1 MTPIAAVTA
10 APVSMRW
17 HMAETAR
24 TETRSRTADASAR
37 SDEPR
42 HHDGARRSP
51 LYRALIGA
59 LRELVAQP
67 PATPTPIATDAAAA
81 PVDAVSAPTPS
92 ADTGADVE
100 QALMNFSRALM
111 QTLRGDEDGPGRHGR
126 GHGHHAHHD
135 HGRRAWGDPARRIEQ
150 VGVQIGAEP
159 VPGPTPVVD
168 ATTAPD
174 ADNAASTPD
183 AGTTAPAD
191 SLTPVASV
199 TAPTAAPSAGSTVI
213 NLTINIAP
221 PPASRPVEGGLLDA
235 FRELQQALGRGPSG
249 SGDGAASLGTQLAS
263 FLRALADRLAQ
274 DAPAVTDLSTQ
285 PGALIDLR
293 A

>member
-1 MTPIAAVTA
+1 MTTIAASTS

-17 HMAETAR
+17 NMSPLAR
-24 TETRSRTADASAR
+24 TETRSRAADAPAR
-37 SDEPR
+37 NDEPQR
-42 HHDGARRSP
+42 RDGAHRSP

-81 PVDAVSAPTPS
+81 PVDAVSAPTTS

-100 QALMNFSRALM
+100 QALMNFTRALM
-111 QTLRGDEDGPGRHGR
+111 QTLRGEEAGPGRHGR
-126 GHGHHAHHD
+126 GHGHGHGHHHEHHD
-135 HGRRAWGDPARRIEQ
+135 HGRRAWGDPARHIEQ
-150 VGVQIGAEP
+150 LGVQIGAAP
-159 VPGPTPVVD
+159 ASGPTPVVD
-168 ATTAPD
+168 ATPAPG
-174 ADNAASTPD
+174 ADNAD
-183 AGTTAPAD
+183 N
-191 SLTPVASV
+191 
-199 TAPTAAPSAGSTVI
+199 AGSI
-213 NLTINIAP
+213 PIAP
-221 PPASRPVEGGLLDA
+221 PPASRPIEGGLLGA
-235 FRELQQALGRGPSG
+235 FRELQQALGRGTSG
-249 SGDGAASLGTQLAS
+249 SSDDAASLGTQLAS